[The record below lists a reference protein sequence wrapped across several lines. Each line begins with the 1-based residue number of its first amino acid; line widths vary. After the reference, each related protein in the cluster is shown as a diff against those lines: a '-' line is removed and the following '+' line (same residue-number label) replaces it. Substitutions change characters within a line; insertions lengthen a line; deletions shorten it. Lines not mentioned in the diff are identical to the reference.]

1 MKSNDISNRMRL
13 RFKQTKD
20 FDKLIQQLE
29 KEDYKIYIKGYTKR
43 LTNEKQKEQYG
54 FNIDL
59 GVMFE
64 IIVLKDNNKIVN
76 VLFENNRDAESE
88 YKQNIFAIYY

>member
-1 MKSNDISNRMRL
+1 MKSNDLGNKMRL
-13 RFKQTKD
+13 RFRNAKD

-29 KEDYKIYIKGYTKR
+29 KEDYKIYIRGYTKR

-54 FNIDL
+54 FHISML
-59 GVMFE
+59 IFE
-64 IIVLKDNNKIVN
+64 LAVYQGKNRIVN

-88 YKQNIFAIYY
+88 YKQNIVAIYY